1 MRLSFLNKL
10 TLNHYTIAGAAIF
23 AIIVVHF
30 VLQFTFIQSEN
41 FRSALTSIP
50 PEPIKEKSVE
60 IKTVNDE
67 IKTNN
72 EPIKLDI
79 VTIPKTAASTFP
91 PPQRKTLISQ
101 TIVKKKE
108 PRESRAER
116 LRRAEKILTGV

>member
-1 MRLSFLNKL
+1 MQLSFLNKL

-60 IKTVNDE
+60 INPINDE
-67 IKTNN
+67 IKAIN
-72 EPIKLDI
+72 EPLKLDI
-79 VTIPKTAASTFP
+79 VTIPKTAAPTVRS
-91 PPQRKTLISQ
+91 PQRKILTPQ

>member
-1 MRLSFLNKL
+1 MRLSFLSKL

-41 FRSALTSIP
+41 FRSALISIP

-60 IKTVNDE
+60 IKT
-67 IKTNN
+67 IN

-79 VTIPKTAASTFP
+79 VTIPKTAAPTVS
-91 PPQRKTLISQ
+91 PPQRKILTPQ
-101 TIVKKKE
+101 TVVKKKE

>member
-1 MRLSFLNKL
+1 MRLSFLSKL
-10 TLNHYTIAGAAIF
+10 TLNHYTIAGAAIL

-41 FRSALTSIP
+41 FRSALTSMP

-60 IKTVNDE
+60 IKTDHE
-67 IKTNN
+67 AGKS
-72 EPIKLDI
+72 DI
-79 VTIPKTAASTFP
+79 VTMPKTVAPTA
-91 PPQRKTLISQ
+91 PPQRKIVPSQ
-101 TIVKKKE
+101 TVVKKKE